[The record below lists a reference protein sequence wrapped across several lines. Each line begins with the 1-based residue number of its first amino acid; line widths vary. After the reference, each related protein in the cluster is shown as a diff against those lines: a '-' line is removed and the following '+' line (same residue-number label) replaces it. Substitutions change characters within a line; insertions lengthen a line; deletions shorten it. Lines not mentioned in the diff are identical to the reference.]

1 MNFKRI
7 DGDFGGGSLQSYPSD
22 YWTREAVEKAFGK
35 PDSDAYYE
43 PERGYDGEE
52 YTFVADTDPDQEE
65 AFYVRLYTRWGLMR
79 IGANNKFE
87 ASEFNVWLSSQEPL

>member
-52 YTFVADTDPDQEE
+52 YTFQSDEDADGNY
-65 AFYVRLYTRWGLMR
+65 FYVRLYSRWGLFR